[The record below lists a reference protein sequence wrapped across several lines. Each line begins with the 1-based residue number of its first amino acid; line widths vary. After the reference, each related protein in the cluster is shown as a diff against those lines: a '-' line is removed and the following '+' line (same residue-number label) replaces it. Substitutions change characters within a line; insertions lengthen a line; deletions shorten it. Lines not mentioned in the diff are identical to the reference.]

1 MIVFA
6 LAAAA
11 LVALALSFVLP
22 PLVRVQAGAAGVA
35 PAAARRA
42 PAWSVGLGLPLV
54 AAVLYAAL
62 GTPQALLAPASL
74 PDAPGAE
81 GVEGVEGVAGA
92 AAIGPAQIEA
102 MVARLAARLKN
113 EPDDVDGWRMLAH
126 SYETLRRFDAAA
138 DAYRHLIALEPN
150 NADALTDCAVALAMS
165 LNQDLSGE
173 PERLIDRALAINPN
187 HVQALALK
195 GSAAYEHADYA
206 RAIGPWKK
214 ILAMVPPDSEMAKS
228 IGASVEKAQAFVTKG
243 QAKP

>member
-22 PLVRVQAGAAGVA
+22 PLVRAQAAAAGVA
-35 PAAARRA
+35 PAAPRRG
-42 PAWSVGLGLPLV
+42 PAWAVGLGLPLV
-54 AAVLYAAL
+54 AAVLYAAI
-62 GTPQALLAPASL
+62 GTPQALLAPPSL
-74 PDAPGAE
+74 PDAPGT
-81 GVEGVEGVAGA
+81 EGVAST

-138 DAYRHLIALEPN
+138 GAYRRLIALEPN
-150 NADALTDCAVALAMS
+150 NADALTDCAVALAM
-165 LNQDLSGE
+165 
-173 PERLIDRALAINPN
+173 LIDRALAINPN

-195 GSAAYEHADYA
+195 GSAAYEHGDYA

-228 IGASVEKAQAFVTKG
+228 IGASVEKAEAFAKNKG
-243 QAKP
+243 TGKP